1 MTDSAIMEALVAR
14 DEKALSA
21 IEAKY
26 GRLCRSIARNILHS
40 DEDAEECVNDAYL
53 RIWQSIP
60 PASPESIV
68 SYAGMI
74 TRRLAISR
82 YREKHAASRSAEVTP
97 IEELDAILP
106 GDDEV
111 SARLEVA
118 ELSEAVN
125 AFLDTLDRDSRVIFV
140 RRYWYMEPT
149 ADIAARMGMSE
160 GGIRAR
166 LHRVRRKLRKELER
180 RKLI

>member
-1 MTDSAIMEALVAR
+1 MQDRAIIDALLAR
-14 DEKALSA
+14 DESVIGE
-21 IEAKY
+21 IEAKC
-26 GRLCRSIARNILHS
+26 GRLCRSIARNILRS

-60 PASPESIV
+60 PAEPESIV

-82 YREKHAASRSAEVTP
+82 YREKHAAARAAEVTP
-97 IEELDAILP
+97 IEELDAILK

-118 ELSEAVN
+118 ELAAAVN
-125 AFLDTLDRDSRVIFV
+125 AFLGTLERESRIIFV
-140 RRYWYMEPT
+140 RRYWYMDST
-149 ADIAARMGMSE
+149 ADIAARLGMTD
-160 GGIRAR
+160 GGVRAR

-180 RKLI
+180 SKLL